1 MANTQRSRV
10 SPQVL
15 QADMDAYLSLK
26 AIAGYQS
33 SNPAHSLGAIAELYD
48 KLRASLETELH
59 AHHAFAA
66 ARDASLAMQW
76 EFHDAILG
84 VKNQVKAQYGDDS
97 DQVAAL
103 GLKKKSER
111 RPPTKASKPSPVQG

>member
-26 AIAGYQS
+26 VIAGYQP
-33 SNPAHSLGAIAELYD
+33 SNPAHSLSAIAELHD

-84 VKNQVKAQYGDDS
+84 VKNQVKAQYGANS
-97 DQVAAL
+97 DEVATL

-111 RPPTKASKPSPVQG
+111 RTPTRATKPSAAQG